1 MSIIAKNSGARVK
14 LGTRTYKNI
23 KQTMQFQMFQSIMIH
38 NIIIYIRDLL
48 IVLSEIL
55 SFLSYIKL

>member
-14 LGTRTYKNI
+14 LGTYKNI